1 MVSEEEKERIR
12 EELPDTGPI
21 SEWDPEDV
29 AKAGALGGAPEG
41 SKNALKHGLTLDRQQ
56 VWEYLSDREKRIA
69 IQMST
74 DLIERLDEQAGMY
87 EREAIRNIVLDSIKR
102 GRANDWIL
110 TQDAEEWSEYQH
122 NVYKGIV
129 NTMTRE
135 MKELGLTVDT
145 EKERALEAEASWYDA
160 MVEAMEDE

>member
-1 MVSEEEKERIR
+1 MTDDEDEIR
-12 EELPDTGPI
+12 EELPDDKPVD
-21 SEWDPEDV
+21 EWDAEDV
-29 AKAGALGGAPEG
+29 AKAGALGGAPED
-41 SKNALKHGLTLDRQQ
+41 NMNPVTHGMSLDRQK
-56 VWEYLSDREKRIA
+56 VWEHLSNREKKIA
-69 IQMST
+69 IEMCD

-110 TQDAEEWSEYQH
+110 MEDTDEWNEYQH
-122 NVYKGIV
+122 NVYKNIV

-145 EKERALEAEASWYDA
+145 EKERALEAEADWYEA
-160 MVEAMEDE
+160 MAEAMEE